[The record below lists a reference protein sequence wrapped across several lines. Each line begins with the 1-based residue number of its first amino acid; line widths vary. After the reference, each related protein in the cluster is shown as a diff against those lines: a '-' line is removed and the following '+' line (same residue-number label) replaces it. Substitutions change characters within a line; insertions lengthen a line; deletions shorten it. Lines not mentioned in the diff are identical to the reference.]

1 MTVQPASRARA
12 TRRKGR
18 RDTLTVAVTGAS
30 GTLGPPLLAG
40 LAAEPAVERTLVL
53 GRRRVEAPAGAEFRP
68 VDVRD
73 RAAVGQALADA
84 DVVVHTAFALYGV
97 ASREADLFAT
107 NVEGTLNVARAAKVA
122 GAQRFVYTSSAAVY
136 GFHADNPQPLGEDV
150 PIRASSHHFYGRH
163 KAQAELL
170 VRRELGG
177 TSTEAYVF
185 RPCAIVGPHAAGG
198 ALSVVPDPLPDATR
212 AALAAA
218 SRTGLRPALPAPP
231 VPLQFVHEDDVAQAL
246 LAAALGRGPAGTY
259 NLAGEGALDGPD
271 VLRVAGLR
279 RLPLPRA
286 AVNSAVRALAAA
298 PPVLPALGWA
308 EVMTAPLILDTTQA
322 RTRLGWEPR
331 YSSAEALAATR
342 DALGW

>member
-1 MTVQPASRARA
+1 MTTRSAGRARQ
-12 TRRKGR
+12 RGRKE
-18 RDTLTVAVTGAS
+18 TLTVAVTGAS
-30 GTLGPPLLAG
+30 GTLGPPLLRR
-40 LAAEPAVERTLVL
+40 LADDPDVGRIVVL
-53 GRRRVEAPAGAEFRP
+53 GRRRVAAPAGAQVGFTA

-73 RAAVGQALADA
+73 RAAVGRAVERA
-84 DVVVHTAFALYGV
+84 DVVVHTAYALYGV
-97 ASREADLFAT
+97 ASPETSLFAT

-136 GFHADNPQPLGEDV
+136 GFHADNPQPLDEDA
-150 PIRASSHHFYGRH
+150 PLRASSRHFYGRH

-170 VRRELGG
+170 VRRELDGAE
-177 TSTEAYVF
+177 TELFVF

-198 ALSVVPDPLPDATR
+198 ALNVVPRPLPGVAR

-218 SRTGLRPALPAPP
+218 GRAGLRPAAPAPP

-246 LAAALGRGPAGTY
+246 VAAALGRGPAAAY
-259 NLAGEGALDGPD
+259 NLAGDGALDGPE

-279 RLPLPRA
+279 RLPFPPA
-286 AVNSAVRALAAA
+286 AVHAAARAVTAA

-308 EVMTAPLILDTTQA
+308 EVMTAPLILDTTRA
-322 RTRLGWEPR
+322 RTELGWTPGYTSR
-331 YSSAEALAATR
+331 EALAATR